1 MWYKRDPMNALVLAR
16 TALAAL
22 VTLVTVDAAA
32 EEKAATDRA
41 GVQYSEVERGV
52 RLGTG
57 VGAIFYFSVPGEG
70 AATSYGSLL
79 GIEAGYDPTDSLSL
93 AVIAYGQSVGAD
105 ATYKGIDDDAVDP
118 KRARGDF
125 HSTLVGGSARWL
137 FASFADDNGTARTH
151 LYARAAGGIALSRPV
166 GVVEEQGYFVLAGPG
181 VEYFTRLRHFS
192 VGLETDLSFVMLGEG
207 NAVGLAVLPHLAYS
221 F

>member
-1 MWYKRDPMNALVLAR
+1 MNAPFLAR
-16 TALAAL
+16 AAIVAL
-22 VTLVTVDAAA
+22 VTLGVGPAAA

-41 GVQYSEVERGV
+41 GVQYEEVERGA

-57 VGAIFYFSVPGEG
+57 VGAIFYFQLPGEG
-70 AATSYGSLL
+70 AATSYGSML
-79 GIEAGYDPTDSLSL
+79 GVEAGYDPTESLSL
-93 AVIAYGQSVGAD
+93 TVIAYGQSIGAE
-105 ATYKGIDDDAVDP
+105 ATYKGIDDDVADP

-125 HSTLVGGSARWL
+125 HSTLVGASARYL
-137 FASFADDNGTARTH
+137 FTSFADDNGTARTH
-151 LYARAAGGIALSRPV
+151 LYARVAGGVALSRPI

-192 VGLETDLSFVMLGEG
+192 IGLETDLSFVMLGEG
-207 NAVGLAVLPHLAYS
+207 NALGLAVLPHLAYS